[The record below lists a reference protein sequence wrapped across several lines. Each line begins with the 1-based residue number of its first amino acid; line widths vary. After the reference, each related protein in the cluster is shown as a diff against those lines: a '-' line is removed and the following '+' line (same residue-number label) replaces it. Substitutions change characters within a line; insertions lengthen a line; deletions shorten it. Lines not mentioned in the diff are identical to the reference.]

1 MALYVD
7 GFVIPVPKK
16 NIPEYLKMARLGG
29 KVWTDHG
36 ALEVFECVGE
46 DLTAKFGVPFPHTLK
61 LKAGETA
68 VFSWILFRSRASRDR
83 VNARVMKDKR
93 MTAPPTTRMP
103 FDLKRMVYGGF
114 EVAMKAGGR
123 SPRSK

>member
-1 MALYVD
+1 MALSVD

-36 ALEVFECVGE
+36 ALEVFECVGD
-46 DLTAKFGVPFPHTLK
+46 DLTAKFGVPFPRTLK

-68 VFSWILFRSRASRDR
+68 VFSWILFRSRASRDH
-83 VNARVMKDKR
+83 VNARVMKDTR
-93 MTAPPTTRMP
+93 MTTPPMKMP
-103 FDLKRMVYGGF
+103 FGLKRMVYGGF
-114 EVAMKAGGR
+114 EVAVKSGR
-123 SPRSK
+123 TRALQIE